1 LKIAGFLLL
10 LAGWIITLSAI
21 ALLTGPWVLVF
32 LLAGI
37 AVELIGSILLSLV
50 HRPLRSG
57 NGNT

>member
-37 AVELIGSILLSLV
+37 AVELIGSILLGLV